1 MGKNKDFDP
10 SASKKVRI
18 PDEKEGEILGLITE
32 LYGGDR
38 MAVKGID
45 GKEYIG
51 IIRGKI
57 KKRMWCRVGDVVLIV
72 PWDFET
78 VSEEKKPKCYIVWR
92 YQPGQYQQL
101 INKGIVS
108 EDSLRANDI

>member
-18 PDEKEGEILGLITE
+18 PDEKEGEILGIITE
-32 LYGGDR
+32 LFGGDR
-38 MAVKGID
+38 MGVKGID

-57 KKRMWCRVGDVVLIV
+57 KKRMWCRVGDVVLII

-78 VSEEKKPKCYIVWR
+78 ASEEKKPKCYIVWR
-92 YQPGQYQQL
+92 YQPGQYQWL
-101 INKGIVS
+101 INKGYVA
-108 EDSLRANDI
+108 EDTLNANDI